1 MNSSP
6 ALYEGAALPTELRW
20 QIAKTLR
27 FYRGSSP
34 LAIVIP
40 PTSLEADNLEA
51 NINEGETMTELEL
64 IQIWNKLRN
73 QVIFSQ
79 LAPTFLLIVTIA
91 LINDGLADSAI
102 EVRIA
107 TMGILLAS
115 GIFGYLA
122 QYSTATEA
130 RAVLAE
136 IRALKTKSKLSIQ
149 LIRFANWL
157 DVIRYVTPTIFVGIY
172 VFLVIAL
179 LF

>member
-1 MNSSP
+1 M
-6 ALYEGAALPTELRW
+6 E
-20 QIAKTLR
+20 
-27 FYRGSSP
+27 
-34 LAIVIP
+34 IP
-40 PTSLEADNLEA
+40 
-51 NINEGETMTELEL
+51 MTELEL
-64 IQIWNKLRN
+64 ITLWNKLRN

-79 LAPTFLLIVTIA
+79 LAPTFLLIVSIA
-91 LINDGLADSAI
+91 LINDGLAEAAF
-102 EVRIA
+102 EVRMA

-122 QYSTATEA
+122 QYSSATEA

-136 IRALKTKSKLSIQ
+136 IRMLKTKSKISVQ

-172 VFLVIAL
+172 VFLGLAL

>member
-1 MNSSP
+1 
-6 ALYEGAALPTELRW
+6 
-20 QIAKTLR
+20 
-27 FYRGSSP
+27 
-34 LAIVIP
+34 
-40 PTSLEADNLEA
+40 
-51 NINEGETMTELEL
+51 MTELEM
-64 IQIWNKLRN
+64 IQLWNKLRN

-91 LINDGLADSAI
+91 LINDGLSDAAL
-102 EVRIA
+102 EVRLA

-136 IRALKTKSKLSIQ
+136 IRTLKTKSKVSSQ
-149 LIRFANWL
+149 LIKFANWL
-157 DVIRYVTPTIFVGIY
+157 DVIRYVTPTIFIAIY
-172 VFLVIAL
+172 VFLGIAL